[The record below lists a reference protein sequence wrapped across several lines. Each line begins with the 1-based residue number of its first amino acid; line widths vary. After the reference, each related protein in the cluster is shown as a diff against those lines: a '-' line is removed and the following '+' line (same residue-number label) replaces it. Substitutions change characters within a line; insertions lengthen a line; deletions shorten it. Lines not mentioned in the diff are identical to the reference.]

1 MALQTPSSTKIHHS
15 SKATSGSCS
24 MGFPAYAHP
33 SLLTDAWRFATQ
45 TTQPGKAM
53 LRTPEL
59 INSASILNE
68 DPPPRRR
75 RRVVPV
81 AWAFQP
87 VLTAA
92 CLRMHGDSQHK
103 PHSLE
108 RLCHGR
114 QNSSISHPSSTKTH
128 HPSKATSGGCSIG
141 FPACA
146 HCSLLADA
154 WRFATQTTQPGK
166 AMLRTPELIKISCSH
181 WFISADL
188 HQRPIAEPGK
198 QQVIECGELLLVKG
212 VAAVDDDVS
221 AGC

>member
-1 MALQTPSSTKIHHS
+1 MEIRNTNHTAWKGYATDARTHQFRIHPQRRSTTP
-15 SKATSGSCS
+15 SKATSGACS
-24 MGFPAYAHP
+24 MGFPACAHC
-33 SLLTDAWRFATQ
+33 SLLADAWRFATQ

-108 RLCHGR
+108 RLCYGR
-114 QNSSISHPSSTKTH
+114 QNSSKYPALTGSSA
-128 HPSKATSGGCSIG
+128 PI
-141 FPACA
+141 
-146 HCSLLADA
+146 
-154 WRFATQTTQPGK
+154 
-166 AMLRTPELIKISCSH
+166 
-181 WFISADL
+181 FISA
-188 HQRPIAEPGK
+188 QSPSRGN
-198 QQVIECGELLLVKG
+198 
-212 VAAVDDDVS
+212 S
-221 AGC
+221 R